1 MAEFNPVLVKE
12 LRGRM
17 RGARAF
23 VLLTIYLI
31 ILGGVS
37 LLFYAAIADISSGA
51 LDSGRTI
58 GKGLFLLIS
67 AVALIEV
74 CFISPTL
81 TSGSIAGEKER
92 QSYDLLVASLLSPW
106 QIIWGKLAAALS
118 FALLLIISIVPMMS
132 LAFLFGGVS
141 LTEVV
146 IALIG
151 LVTTAMFYST
161 IGLFWSTVLRTTLG
175 ANSMSVG
182 TIIMMLLGIPFLALI
197 FSLIFGRDVSPEWL
211 NSIIFKVIAGVFL
224 YSHPF
229 IALQVTEAQIEGGE
243 SAFYSRVSIG
253 TDLASRGQLL
263 VPSPWII
270 YLLLAL
276 LFSFI
281 LLLISVRML
290 RPLQDGPTGGRAGR
304 GQSTSGEVRRA
315 EE

>member
-37 LLFYAAIADISSGA
+37 LLFYAAIADLSSGA

-182 TIIMMLLGIPFLALI
+182 TIIMMLLGVPFLALI
-197 FSLIFGRDVSPEWL
+197 FSLIFGRDLSPEWL

-290 RPLQDGPTGGRAGR
+290 RPLQDGSTGGRAGR
-304 GQSTSGEVRRA
+304 SQSTSGEDRRA

>member
-23 VLLTIYLI
+23 VLLTIYLM

-58 GKGLFLLIS
+58 GKGLFVLIT

-92 QSYDLLVASLLSPW
+92 QSYDLLIASLLSPW

-141 LTEVV
+141 LTEVL

-151 LVTTAMFYST
+151 LVTTAIFYST
-161 IGLFWSTVLRTTLG
+161 IGLFWSTALRSTLG

-197 FSLIFGRDVSPEWL
+197 FSLIFGRDLSPEWL
-211 NSIIFKVIAGVFL
+211 NSIIFKIIAGVFL

-229 IALQVTEAQIEGGE
+229 IALQITEAQIAGGE
-243 SAFYSRVSIG
+243 SAFYSRISIG
-253 TDLASRGQLL
+253 NDLASRGQLL

-270 YLLLAL
+270 FLLLAL

-281 LLLISVRML
+281 LLLLSVRML
-290 RPLQDGPTGGRAGR
+290 RPLQNAATDTRAEP
-304 GQSTSGEVRRA
+304 GQSTPGEERKGQ
-315 EE
+315 E

>member
-12 LRGRM
+12 LRSRM

-23 VLLTIYLI
+23 VLLTIYLV
-31 ILGGVS
+31 ILGGVT

-92 QSYDLLVASLLSPW
+92 QSYDLLIASLLSPW

-151 LVTTAMFYST
+151 LVTTAVFYST
-161 IGLFWSTVLRTTLG
+161 IGVFWSTALRTTLG

-197 FSLIFGRDVSPEWL
+197 FSLIFGRDLSPEWL

-229 IALQVTEAQIEGGE
+229 IALQVTEAQIAGGE
-243 SAFYSRVSIG
+243 SAFYSRISIG
-253 TDLASRGQLL
+253 TDLVSRGQLL

-281 LLLISVRML
+281 LLLLSVRML
-290 RPLQDGPTGGRAGR
+290 RPVQDAPTNTREGRS
-304 GQSTSGEVRRA
+304 QSTSGDERKA

>member
-23 VLLTIYLI
+23 VLLSIYLV
-31 ILGGVS
+31 ILSGVT
-37 LLFYAAIADISSGA
+37 LLFYAAIADVSSGS

-74 CFISPTL
+74 CFITPTL

-118 FALLLIISIVPMMS
+118 FALLLILAIVPMMS
-132 LAFLFGGVS
+132 LAFLFGGVT
-141 LTEVV
+141 LAEVL
-146 IALIG
+146 IALAG
-151 LVTTAMFYST
+151 LVATAVFYST
-161 IGLFWSTVLRTTLG
+161 IGVFWSTALRTTLG
-175 ANSMSVG
+175 ANSMSIG

-197 FSLIFGRDVSPEWL
+197 FGLIFGRDLSPEWL
-211 NSIIFKVIAGVFL
+211 NSLAFKALAGAFL

-229 IALQVTEAQIEGGE
+229 IALQATESQITGGE
-243 SAFYSRVSIG
+243 SAFFTRVPIG
-253 TDLASRGQLL
+253 SDLASRGQLL

-276 LFSFI
+276 FFSFI
-281 LLLISVRML
+281 LLMLSVRML
-290 RPLQDGPTGGRAGR
+290 RPMSDSPAAASAPKREGQDAG
-304 GQSTSGEVRRA
+304 
-315 EE
+315 

>member
-37 LLFYAAIADISSGA
+37 LLFYAAIADVSSGA

-106 QIIWGKLAAALS
+106 QIVWGKLAAALS

-161 IGLFWSTVLRTTLG
+161 IGLFWSAVLRTTLG

-197 FSLIFGRDVSPEWL
+197 FSLIFGRDLSPEWL
-211 NSIIFKVIAGVFL
+211 NSIIFKIIAGVFL

-229 IALQVTEAQIEGGE
+229 IALQVTEAQIAGGE
-243 SAFYSRVSIG
+243 SAFYSRIPIG
-253 TDLASRGQLL
+253 TDLASRSQLL

-290 RPLQDGPTGGRAGR
+290 RPLQQAPGGTRAKR
-304 GQSTSGEVRRA
+304 DQEPKQES
-315 EE
+315 

>member
-37 LLFYAAIADISSGA
+37 LLFYAAIADVSSGA

-58 GKGLFLLIS
+58 GKGLFVLIT

-92 QSYDLLVASLLSPW
+92 QSYDLLIASLLSPW
-106 QIIWGKLAAALS
+106 QISWGKRAAALS

-141 LTEVV
+141 LTEVL
-146 IALIG
+146 IGLIG
-151 LVTTAMFYST
+151 LVTTAIFYST
-161 IGLFWSTVLRTTLG
+161 IGLFWSTALRSTLG

-197 FSLIFGRDVSPEWL
+197 FSLIFGRDLSPEWL
-211 NSIIFKVIAGVFL
+211 NSIVFKIIAGVFL

-229 IALQVTEAQIEGGE
+229 IALQITEAQIAGGE
-243 SAFYSRVSIG
+243 SAFYSRISIG
-253 TDLASRGQLL
+253 NDLASRGQLL

-281 LLLISVRML
+281 LLLLSVRML
-290 RPLQDGPTGGRAGR
+290 RPLQNAATDTRAEP
-304 GQSTSGEVRRA
+304 GQSTPGEERKGQ
-315 EE
+315 E